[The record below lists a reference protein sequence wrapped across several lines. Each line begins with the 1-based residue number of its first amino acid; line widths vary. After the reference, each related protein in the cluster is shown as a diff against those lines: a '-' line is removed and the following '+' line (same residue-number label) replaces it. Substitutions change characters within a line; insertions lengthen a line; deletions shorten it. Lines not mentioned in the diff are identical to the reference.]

1 MRRAIPWL
9 AAVFFVGCLALGT
22 FVREQKMEIARTDL
36 ARKAAESD
44 AKTRIA
50 ALESQVGALEAAKV
64 QEDKQVALLTQGTSA
79 PESPQSDRPDPGTK
93 IVHIS
98 DIIKD
103 HPEYAALYERQMRR
117 NVDRE
122 Y

>member
-9 AAVFFVGCLALGT
+9 AAIFFVGCLALGT
-22 FVREQKMEIARTDL
+22 FVHEQKLEISRADL
-36 ARKAAESD
+36 ARKTAESE

-50 ALESQVGALEAAKV
+50 VLEHQVAALESVKV
-64 QEDKQVALLTQGTSA
+64 QTDKQISLSA
-79 PESPQSDRPDPGTK
+79 DGVSPSESPQGDHPDGGPK

-103 HPEYAALYERQMRR
+103 HPEYAAPST
-117 NVDRE
+117 
-122 Y
+122 